1 MSTFRWFTSLV
12 LVALSGVS
20 LCSAKED
27 PVQWSLTPAGG
38 ATEVSPGSKA
48 YFELKATIEPG
59 WHLYSPTTPAGGP
72 IVTKIQVGS
81 NPAIAS
87 YNVYRPQPVRKLDP
101 NFGIDTETYTGTA
114 TFLIEATTA
123 ATAKGASKL
132 EAMARYQACSDTKCL
147 PPVRKTVVSE
157 MAISPGAAAAHF
169 SLPAGYLLVPAT
181 AAAPPATTTARAGST
196 PVVNGTASRAPI
208 THTQISTDEPLL
220 PFLLTAFGFGLAA
233 LFTPCVFP
241 MIPITVSFFLNQSG
255 PAVASTAPAKRGG
268 WLQALIFCLGIIVLF
283 TGLGFLITAIAGPF
297 GVVQLGSSPWVNGFI
312 SIVFFVF
319 GLSLLGAF
327 ELRLPSGL
335 LTTLNQ
341 ASQGGGYAGTLLM
354 GLTFSLTSFACIG
367 PIVGPLLIA
376 SVQSKGAQPVLG
388 MLAFATGLAA
398 PFFLLALFPSYLKKL
413 PRSGGWMARV
423 KIVLGF
429 VVLAVML
436 KYLSNVDQV
445 LQTHWLTRE
454 RFLAAWMVLFA
465 LPGLYLLGLLPM
477 EGIKKDE
484 HLGVTRALMAALL
497 LIFSISLIPGLF
509 GGRLGD
515 LDAFI
520 PEPSGSVFGGPAGQ
534 PQAASGTYFKNEL
547 SAAITAARQQNKLL
561 LVNFTG
567 YACTNCHWMKANMF
581 PRPEIQSALKDLVTV
596 DLYTDGTDAE
606 SEKNQKLEDQKF
618 STVSIPFYALMDAD
632 QNVIATFPQ
641 LTRNPQEFLGFLQT
655 RSRGTTQSAAMLR

>member
-1 MSTFRWFTSLV
+1 MRLCCLFLFALAAARSL
-12 LVALSGVS
+12 AI
-20 LCSAKED
+20 AKED
-27 PVQWSLTPAGG
+27 PVRWALTPLQGRSQ
-38 ATEVSPGSKA
+38 VSPGDKV
-48 YFELKATIEPG
+48 YLDLEATIAPG
-59 WHLYSPTTPAGGP
+59 WHLYSPTTPMGGP
-72 IVTKIQVGS
+72 IVTKIRLDD
-81 NPAIAS
+81 NPAITNYS
-87 YNVYRPQPVRKLDP
+87 VYRPQPVRKLDP
-101 NFGIDTETYTGTA
+101 NFQIDTETYTDRA
-114 TFLIEATTA
+114 KFLIEAVTSKSGAGQVTLS
-123 ATAKGASKL
+123 ATV
-132 EAMARYQACSDTKCL
+132 RYQACTDVKCL
-147 PPVRKTVVSE
+147 PPVKKAAAASF
-157 MAISPGAAAAHF
+157 AFSPGAPSGSF
-169 SLPAGYLLVPAT
+169 SIPPGYAVV
-181 AAAPPATTTARAGST
+181 
-196 PVVNGTASRAPI
+196 PVVEAASVSRAKSPAPTASS
-208 THTQISTDEPLL
+208 QDLL

-241 MIPITVSFFLNQSG
+241 MIPITVSFFLNQN
-255 PAVASTAPAKRGG
+255 APAADGRKRSG
-268 WLQALIFCLGIIVLF
+268 WTQALVFCLGIIVLF

-312 SIVFFVF
+312 AIVFFVF

-335 LTTLNQ
+335 LTKLDR

-376 SVQSKGAQPVLG
+376 SVQTKGAQPVLG

-398 PFFLLALFPSYLKKL
+398 PFFLLALFPAYLQKL
-413 PRSGGWMARV
+413 PRSGGWMVRV

-445 LQTHWLTRE
+445 LQIHFLTRE
-454 RFLAAWMVLFA
+454 RFLAAWIVLFV

-477 EGIKKDE
+477 EGIRKDE
-484 HLGVTRALMAALL
+484 PLGVRRALLASLFLM
-497 LIFSISLIPGLF
+497 FSISLIPGLF

-520 PEPSGSVFGGPAGQ
+520 PEASTTVFGAAQAEASPAG
-534 PQAASGTYFKNEL
+534 YFKNNLE
-547 SAAITAARQQNKLL
+547 AALAGARQQNKLV
-561 LVNFTG
+561 LVDFTG

-581 PRPEIQSALKDLVTV
+581 TRPEIQAALKDLIVV

-606 SEKNQKLEDQKF
+606 SEKNQKLEDRKF
-618 STVSIPFYALMDAD
+618 STVSIPFYALMDSA

-641 LTRNPQEFLGFLQT
+641 LTRNPQEFLSFL
-655 RSRGTTQSAAMLR
+655 TTKTAGKADTAAMLR